1 MEDEDTTTSD
11 NVTLMSCVSGKT
23 NTTQARAHLKVR
35 RHFDGAGNASHSR
48 EAFNAPSLSTLVFL
62 LLLPSVEHLNYSS
75 NRH

>member
-23 NTTQARAHLKVR
+23 NTTQRAHLRVR